1 MSNKEIAIQYLDG
14 FAEGDLNRI
23 RNVLSDGFELN
34 GPFYSGKTAADY
46 ISTLESDPPDKS
58 SYRIVSTSSGTMRYA
73 SFTNLKKRALRPIWP
88 SCLNSMQVRSLVERG
103 QLIDFWKWGDGPSN
117 R

>member
-23 RNVLSDGFELN
+23 RNVLSDGFELK

-46 ISTLESDPPDKS
+46 ISTLESYPPDKS
-58 SYRIVSTSSGTMRYA
+58 SYRIISIFEGDDEVCIIYKFEEKGVAAHMTQLFKFDAGKISS
-73 SFTNLKKRALRPIWP
+73 
-88 SCLNSMQVRSLVERG
+88 
-103 QLIDFWKWGDGPSN
+103 
-117 R
+117 